1 MLRAA
6 AASVAGRLRRLGVLV
21 VLEAEVLREGA
32 AGAVGIVPWRCRLLA
47 LLDREVAA
55 GFQAGVRGCLAAQAA
70 GVPGEA
76 AGQRL
81 AVTLQGGHQAGD
93 LAEVLVHAIAQR
105 RQFAVALG
113 QALAQLLQARRAGV
127 EKVVAQGAEPDAG
140 EQAGD
145 GQNPVDLACRSEER
159 RVGKEW
165 RWR

>member
-21 VLEAEVLREGA
+21 VLEAEILREGA

-81 AVTLQGGHQAGD
+81 AVTLQGGHQA
-93 LAEVLVHAIAQR
+93 
-105 RQFAVALG
+105 
-113 QALAQLLQARRAGV
+113 
-127 EKVVAQGAEPDAG
+127 
-140 EQAGD
+140 
-145 GQNPVDLACRSEER
+145 RSEEHTSELQSR
-159 RVGKEW
+159 PHL
-165 RWR
+165 